1 MLAVEGGDE
10 GQRAPGFQGHAQGL
24 LAGGQFVSVQ
34 NGEAAATD
42 GERDFFLRYRYQLS
56 PAVNAERFSE
66 AGLREA
72 VGDTIQSLASPM
84 GMLIKPFLAQDPTGE
99 LLAVLEQLNP
109 GAQPEMRAGVWAS
122 RDGERAMML
131 LETRA
136 QGSDIDGQAQAI
148 EDVASRPLTRPE
160 PKAAADGGA
169 APVPCSCRAPACL
182 RCSRANP
189 SRRKCPNCC

>member
-10 GQRAPGFQGHAQGL
+10 SAARVGVQGHAQRPCWPVGNSCRCKTAKPLPPMVSAIFFCATATSSALRSTPSVSPRRVCAKPLATPFNRSPRRWGL
-24 LAGGQFVSVQ
+24 
-34 NGEAAATD
+34 
-42 GERDFFLRYRYQLS
+42 
-56 PAVNAERFSE
+56 
-66 AGLREA
+66 
-72 VGDTIQSLASPM
+72 
-84 GMLIKPFLAQDPTGE
+84 LIKPFLAQDPTGE

-148 EDVASRPLTRPE
+148 EDVRLAFDAARAE
-160 PKAAADGGA
+160 AAAEGGM
-169 APVPCSCRAPACL
+169 PHPCSCRAPACL
-182 RCSRANP
+182 RCSRASP
-189 SRRKCPNCC
+189 SRRKCPSCC